1 MLNNLRK
8 TSEESI
14 KKYEKGVGKIIESE
28 NIVKIKKA
36 DLNVEKKSLE
46 KEKEEVNNLIK
57 EIEEFSMKTQ
67 EAQTKAEIL
76 NIEIAKKIEEVSAKQ
91 AKADFVVKDAI
102 RFKAEVEQ
110 TVEENL
116 DEKKIK
122 AMAGILG
129 NPPEKIKLI
138 LMAVACLNS
147 TGQSLD
153 FKLLFG
159 KAAEAFKGIAGFVDK
174 GGAGHKLKKSNLD
187 QAEALLKQLFLIVKK
202 DGAIT
207 EMSQLGQNYKGLGV
221 PIYIHTLS
229 LGYND
234 ERLVFIE

>member
-76 NIEIAKKIEEVSAKQ
+76 NIEIAKK
-91 AKADFVVKDAI
+91 
-102 RFKAEVEQ
+102 
-110 TVEENL
+110 
-116 DEKKIK
+116 
-122 AMAGILG
+122 
-129 NPPEKIKLI
+129 
-138 LMAVACLNS
+138 
-147 TGQSLD
+147 
-153 FKLLFG
+153 
-159 KAAEAFKGIAGFVDK
+159 
-174 GGAGHKLKKSNLD
+174 
-187 QAEALLKQLFLIVKK
+187 
-202 DGAIT
+202 
-207 EMSQLGQNYKGLGV
+207 
-221 PIYIHTLS
+221 
-229 LGYND
+229 
-234 ERLVFIE
+234 